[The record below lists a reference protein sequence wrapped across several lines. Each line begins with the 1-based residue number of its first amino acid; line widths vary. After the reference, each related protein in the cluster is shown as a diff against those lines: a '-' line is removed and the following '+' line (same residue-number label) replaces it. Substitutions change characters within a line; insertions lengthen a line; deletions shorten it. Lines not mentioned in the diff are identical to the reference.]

1 MNSAARGKL
10 EKLLAHSD
18 GIHFSEHLDGDGA
31 IVFEQA
37 RHADKLIKDMLQRG
51 ELIKVNLK
59 RDVYEIA
66 GSLAHAYN
74 AECAP
79 RRDLY

>member
-1 MNSAARGKL
+1 LNSAARGKL

-37 RHADKLIKDMLQRG
+37 RH
-51 ELIKVNLK
+51 
-59 RDVYEIA
+59 
-66 GSLAHAYN
+66 
-74 AECAP
+74 
-79 RRDLY
+79 RR